1 MLSLTPVSYCAFSY
15 FPPALN
21 GSSNESSFVLMGSKK
36 LTDSFLSFFE
46 CSAIE
51 RLSVQVW
58 AQIDMKSE
66 FHLFLVFSVFLTTLP
81 QLDGFAIP
89 NHEHERKKV
98 LILGAGAAGITAAM
112 TLYDQG
118 ITDFLVL
125 EAQDY
130 VGGRIKSVPFAGKN
144 IEEGANW
151 IHFVEEKENPLLPLR
166 DKYNLTGHLSNYSD
180 FCMR

>member
-1 MLSLTPVSYCAFSY
+1 
-15 FPPALN
+15 
-21 GSSNESSFVLMGSKK
+21 MGSKT
-36 LTDSFLSFFE
+36 LTDSFLSFLSSQLKTDF
-46 CSAIE
+46 
-51 RLSVQVW
+51 LSVQV
-58 AQIDMKSE
+58 QTEIDMKSE
-66 FHLFLVFSVFLTTLP
+66 LHLCIVFSVFLTTLP
-81 QLDGFAIP
+81 QLDGTAMP
-89 NHEHERKKV
+89 NSKQERKKV

-130 VGGRIKSVPFAGKN
+130 IGGRIKSVPFAGKN

-151 IHFVEEKENPLLPLR
+151 IHFLEEKENPLLPLR
-166 DKYNLTGHLSNYSD
+166 DKYNLTGYLSNFSD

>member
-1 MLSLTPVSYCAFSY
+1 
-15 FPPALN
+15 
-21 GSSNESSFVLMGSKK
+21 
-36 LTDSFLSFFE
+36 
-46 CSAIE
+46 
-51 RLSVQVW
+51 
-58 AQIDMKSE
+58 MKSE
-66 FHLFLVFSVFLTTLP
+66 LHLCLVFSVFLTTLP
-81 QLDGFAIP
+81 QLDGTAIP
-89 NHEHERKKV
+89 NSKQERKKV

-130 VGGRIKSVPFAGKN
+130 IGGRIKSVPFVGKN

-166 DKYNLTGHLSNYSD
+166 DKYNLCCQVEQALNICQKPT
-180 FCMR
+180 RK